1 LQVTHCDRQS
11 PYRQIRFPLRS
22 PAGWPKLCEY

>member
-22 PAGWPKLCEY
+22 PAG